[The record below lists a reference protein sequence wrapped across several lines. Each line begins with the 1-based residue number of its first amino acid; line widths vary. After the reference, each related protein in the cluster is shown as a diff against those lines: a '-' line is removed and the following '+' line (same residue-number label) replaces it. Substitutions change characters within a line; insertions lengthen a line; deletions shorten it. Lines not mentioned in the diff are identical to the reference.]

1 MQAADIE
8 AQAAVVEAITD
19 RLAGPL
25 TVWVLETQTRHG
37 EDFEVYATRQLAV
50 DGAVAFWDGERSR
63 WGNDGGPSDEM
74 IALLRAGADSAGN
87 DDDWTTITENEVKR

>member
-37 EDFEVYATRQLAV
+37 EDFEVYATKQGAV
-50 DGAVAFWDGERSR
+50 DGAVGFWDHQRTR
-63 WGNDGGPSDEM
+63 WGADDGRVDDA
-74 IALLRAGADSAGN
+74 IAGLRRGDTNVGH